1 MAKATL
7 PTNFKDDILASS
19 MGSKRRYNVINN
31 SDGTISLEDVTTYT
45 QVGST
50 FGAAQINAT
59 NAAANAAADASKII
73 DDYDTLMANTQAGYM
88 AGALAVKELNSNLGK
103 EDFYYA
109 YPATEG
115 NTSQITHFSYITKL
129 APTIAKGI
137 TSIEGNVVRVA
148 KDGKYTITVIGGGS
162 GSNTNI
168 KYNIDGVSTLIT
180 TLPYHGANVS
190 ASKEINIKAGQT
202 FSIEYDSNVSN
213 YGYCQLGV
221 VVK

>member
-59 NAAANAAADASKII
+59 NKAANAAADASKII

-88 AGALAVKELNSNLGK
+88 AGALAVKELNSNLVKGTNK
-103 EDFYYA
+103 FSDVNTFSANVGEFYFVNSVYTNLQLQDNWIG
-109 YPATEG
+109 AT
-115 NTSQITHFSYITKL
+115 I
-129 APTIAKGI
+129 IAFARGPK
-137 TSIEGNVVRVA
+137 TGNVDSV
-148 KDGKYTITVIGGGS
+148 GII
-162 GSNTNI
+162 
-168 KYNIDGVSTLIT
+168 
-180 TLPYHGANVS
+180 
-190 ASKEINIKAGQT
+190 IKAT
-202 FSIEYDSNVSN
+202 ATTVKATSNF
-213 YGYCQLGV
+213 GV
-221 VVK
+221 ISLK

>member
-59 NAAANAAADASKII
+59 NKAANAAADASKII

-88 AGALAVKELNSNLGK
+88 AGALAVKKLNSNLNK
-103 EDFYYA
+103 KIYC
-109 YPATEG
+109 TM
-115 NTSQITHFSYITKL
+115 QI
-129 APTIAKGI
+129 
-137 TSIEGNVVRVA
+137 
-148 KDGKYTITVIGGGS
+148 KDNSSTGMSWQDRILTVYDAD
-162 GSNTNI
+162 TNQVI
-168 KYNIDGVSTLIT
+168 FT
-180 TLPYHGANVS
+180 
-190 ASKEINIKAGQT
+190 QT
-202 FSIEYDSNVSN
+202 FSKQAWNVA
-213 YGYCQLGV
+213 V
-221 VVK
+221 THTTDEITIK

>member
-59 NAAANAAADASKII
+59 NKAANAAADASKII

-88 AGALAVKELNSNLGK
+88 AGALAVKQLNSNLGYK
-103 EDFYYA
+103 LTTDGLTVYENRATIIKGGYA
-109 YPATEG
+109 VVG
-115 NTSQITHFSYITKL
+115 DGVLVDITLKF
-129 APTIAKGI
+129 
-137 TSIEGNVVRVA
+137 NVNPNA
-148 KDGKYTITVIGGGS
+148 SWAIIGGFPLGRYSSNYPLTNQSEDYEGVAYTMSVNSS
-162 GSNTNI
+162 GL
-168 KYNIDGVSTLIT
+168 LIT
-180 TLPYHGANVS
+180 AADMANASGHTFRIVGAYN
-190 ASKEINIKAGQT
+190 
-202 FSIEYDSNVSN
+202 
-213 YGYCQLGV
+213 
-221 VVK
+221 

>member
-59 NAAANAAADASKII
+59 NKAANAAADASKII

-88 AGALAVKELNSNLGK
+88 AGALAVKEMNSNLANLFIKKWVRNTTQITVG
-103 EDFYYA
+103 A
-109 YPATEG
+109 
-115 NTSQITHFSYITKL
+115 NTSVTAQF
-129 APTIAKGI
+129 TIPNINGYTPHAIAGFVCKQGL
-137 TSIEGNVVRVA
+137 SIYQCNVSDTTLFIYVRN
-148 KDGKYTITVIGGGS
+148 DT
-162 GSNTNI
+162 GSNIVNSIDELGAEVVYLKNI
-168 KYNIDGVSTLIT
+168 
-180 TLPYHGANVS
+180 
-190 ASKEINIKAGQT
+190 
-202 FSIEYDSNVSN
+202 
-213 YGYCQLGV
+213 
-221 VVK
+221 

>member
-88 AGALAVKELNSNLGK
+88 AGALAVKELNSNLGDNK
-103 EDFYYA
+103 TSVLVNIYA
-109 YPATEG
+109 VSG
-115 NTSQITHFSYITKL
+115 NGAMRVSFSTVEANNDYEVVSYLHQTWE
-129 APTIAKGI
+129 TTYDGI
-137 TSIEGNVVRVA
+137 FKNKSYSIKA
-148 KDGKYTITVIGGGS
+148 A
-162 GSNTNI
+162 
-168 KYNIDGVSTLIT
+168 NIDASKGTFKIDFITNGETT
-180 TLPYHGANVS
+180 TLLNDATG
-190 ASKEINIKAGQT
+190 INDL
-202 FSIEYDSNVSN
+202 F
-213 YGYCQLGV
+213 
-221 VVK
+221 

>member
-103 EDFYYA
+103 DLKLLK
-109 YPATEG
+109 TQDML
-115 NTSQITHFSYITKL
+115 TST
-129 APTIAKGI
+129 
-137 TSIEGNVVRVA
+137 
-148 KDGKYTITVIGGGS
+148 
-162 GSNTNI
+162 SNTQTIDLTGISGNI
-168 KYNIDGVSTLIT
+168 IVVFCGYNSNGWGVTGNINCTNGSASELLSSKFYSNTLEVCICKIT
-180 TLPYHGANVS
+180 NVS
-190 ASKEINIKAGQT
+190 GGTLSFTSLVHVG
-202 FSIEYDSNVSN
+202 
-213 YGYCQLGV
+213 GV
-221 VVK
+221 AIYQI

>member
-73 DDYDTLMANTQAGYM
+73 DDYETLMANTQAGYM
-88 AGALAVKELNSNLGK
+88 AGALAVKQLNSDLG
-103 EDFYYA
+103 
-109 YPATEG
+109 
-115 NTSQITHFSYITKL
+115 
-129 APTIAKGI
+129 
-137 TSIEGNVVRVA
+137 GNV
-148 KDGKYTITVIGGGS
+148 KFDLSMGTINSSVSEIRY
-162 GSNTNI
+162 SNI
-168 KYNIDGVSTLIT
+168 
-180 TLPYHGANVS
+180 
-190 ASKEINIKAGQT
+190 
-202 FSIEYDSNVSN
+202 YDSNYFTKENNTIKALKACKIKIYGGAICGNTADDATTTIYKNGTSILSQSTQNTSICLEVSLN
-213 YGYCQLGV
+213 IGDVLSFSLSGYRVTGRFFALC
-221 VVK
+221 

>member
-31 SDGTISLEDVTTYT
+31 SDGTISLEDVTDYT

-88 AGALAVKELNSNLGK
+88 AGALAVKELNSNLDLK
-103 EDFYYA
+103 
-109 YPATEG
+109 
-115 NTSQITHFSYITKL
+115 Q
-129 APTIAKGI
+129 
-137 TSIEGNVVRVA
+137 
-148 KDGKYTITVIGGGS
+148 VIGTCVEYLQSSINNEETVGSANLKKGGIMLHYEQNCS
-162 GSNTNI
+162 FVEKVYLCYYFFFISDFFGI
-168 KYNIDGVSTLIT
+168 
-180 TLPYHGANVS
+180 
-190 ASKEINIKAGQT
+190 
-202 FSIEYDSNVSN
+202 
-213 YGYCQLGV
+213 
-221 VVK
+221 

>member
-59 NAAANAAADASKII
+59 NKAANAAADASKII

-88 AGALAVKELNSNLGK
+88 AGALAVKALNSNLKNYIYGK
-103 EDFYYA
+103 INPTA
-109 YPATEG
+109 YGESFDINCGFKP
-115 NTSQITHFSYITKL
+115 SRVILYFV
-129 APTIAKGI
+129 KGV
-137 TSIEGNVVRVA
+137 G
-148 KDGKYTITVIGGGS
+148 
-162 GSNTNI
+162 
-168 KYNIDGVSTLIT
+168 LH
-180 TLPYHGANVS
+180 L
-190 ASKEINIKAGQT
+190 
-202 FSIEYDSNVSN
+202 
-213 YGYCQLGV
+213 
-221 VVK
+221 

>member
-31 SDGTISLEDVTTYT
+31 SDGTISLEEVTDYT

-88 AGALAVKELNSNLGK
+88 AGALAVKELNSNLGSK
-103 EDFYYA
+103 ILSSV
-109 YPATEG
+109 TI
-115 NTSQITHFSYITKL
+115 NSTK
-129 APTIAKGI
+129 
-137 TSIEGNVVRVA
+137 
-148 KDGKYTITVIGGGS
+148 
-162 GSNTNI
+162 
-168 KYNIDGVSTLIT
+168 IT
-180 TLPYHGANVS
+180 TENLY
-190 ASKEINIKAGQT
+190 KINL
-202 FSIEYDSNVSN
+202 SSLYSN
-213 YGYCQLGV
+213 Y
-221 VVK
+221 KKITDMEEK

>member
-7 PTNFKDDILASS
+7 PTNFTDDILASS

-88 AGALAVKELNSNLGK
+88 AGALAVKKLNSNLGGK
-103 EDFYYA
+103 KGYF
-109 YPATEG
+109 G
-115 NTSQITHFSYITKL
+115 
-129 APTIAKGI
+129 TISNGQ
-137 TSIEGNVVRVA
+137 
-148 KDGKYTITVIGGGS
+148 TIDVGF
-162 GSNTNI
+162 NI
-168 KYNIDGVSTLIT
+168 KYLCIDIGPINSKPMIIALMDGTNICANYNSCYYGYTVGSHFTIDG
-180 TLPYHGANVS
+180 
-190 ASKEINIKAGQT
+190 SKLTSLYGTNCKFFAAG
-202 FSIEYDSNVSN
+202 E
-213 YGYCQLGV
+213 
-221 VVK
+221 

>member
-59 NAAANAAADASKII
+59 NKAANAAADASKII

-88 AGALAVKELNSNLGK
+88 AGALAVKELNSNLGYY
-103 EDFYYA
+103 FYDTFSSTVSGTKKITCGFTPSKIVFYCYMSSASYSLCAA
-109 YPATEG
+109 YDKSTSEKTCIIVTTAVSTKTIG
-115 NTSQITHFSYITKL
+115 NTDCQIKSIDSDGFSL
-129 APTIAKGI
+129 
-137 TSIEGNVVRVA
+137 
-148 KDGKYTITVIGGGS
+148 YTTGS
-162 GSNTNI
+162 G
-168 KYNIDGVSTLIT
+168 V
-180 TLPYHGANVS
+180 
-190 ASKEINIKAGQT
+190 AGQYVRG
-202 FSIEYDSNVSN
+202 IAIP
-213 YGYCQLGV
+213 
-221 VVK
+221 